1 MRVAVIG
8 GGVIGLTTAY
18 ALVRQGHQVELIE
31 QRDEVALETSF
42 ANGGQLSYRYVSP
55 LADAGVPLQAL
66 SWMLQGDAPLRFRP
80 SLSPHQWSWCLRFLL
95 ACRRSVNQRN
105 GAHLLRLAL
114 YSQKVL
120 QDWRENHGLDDFAWR
135 ANGKL
140 VIYRNAASL
149 HKASAGL
156 GDSAHQRL
164 LDANQCIEVE
174 PALAALAGRLQGGI
188 FASGDEVGDCHL
200 FCQQLLRQL
209 RDNPAFHLHTGQQ
222 VSGIRLER
230 GKVRAVKLGSTELE
244 VDHLVVAAGIG
255 SVALLRPL
263 GLKLPIYPLKGYSL
277 TLPLTDQTAVPE
289 TNVTDYDNKVVYARL
304 GERLRVAAMVDIGGW
319 DASPDAGRIAAL
331 RSLAQA
337 SFPGA
342 GDYAAATT
350 WAGMRPATPEGTP
363 LLGASGIDNL
373 WLNVGHGSLGYTL
386 ACGSA
391 EVLARLV
398 SQEQPDISLEGLR
411 LAS

>member
-1 MRVAVIG
+1 MRIAVIG
-8 GGVIGLTTAY
+8 GGVIGLTTAF

-66 SWMLQGDAPLRFRP
+66 SWMLQSDSPLRFRP
-80 SLSPHQWSWCLRFLL
+80 SLSPHQWGWCLRFLM

-114 YSQKVL
+114 YSQTVL
-120 QDWRENHGLDDFAWR
+120 QDWRENQGLENFAWR

-140 VIYRNAASL
+140 VIYRSIASL
-149 HKASAGL
+149 HKACAGV

-174 PALAALAGRLQGGI
+174 PALAGQAGRFQGGI
-188 FASGDEVGDCHL
+188 FASGDEVGDCYL

-209 RDNPAFHLHTGQQ
+209 LCSSLFRLHTGQQ
-222 VSGIRLER
+222 VSGISIER
-230 GKVRAVKLGSTELE
+230 GRVRAVALGSQEMA
-244 VDHLVVAAGIG
+244 VDHLVIAAGIG

-263 GLKLPIYPLKGYSL
+263 GLRLPLYPLKGYSL
-277 TLPLTDQTAVPE
+277 TLPLSDGVAVPE

-304 GERLRVAAMVDIGGW
+304 GDRLRVAAMVDIGGW
-319 DASPDAGRIAAL
+319 DANPDAGRIAAL
-331 RSLAQA
+331 KALAQA
-337 SFPGA
+337 SFPDV
-342 GDYAAATT
+342 GDYASAMT
-350 WAGMRPATPEGTP
+350 WAGMRPATPAGTP

-373 WLNVGHGSLGYTL
+373 WLNVGHGSLGFTL

-391 EVLARLV
+391 EVLACLI
-398 SQEQPDISLEGLR
+398 SQQQPDISLEGLK